1 MPKPPLSSMD
11 AITKGMAW
19 FWFSVASGF
28 VSYKIYRGVVYG
40 EQKDYEALRW
50 KKPVKE
56 TRRDDAEG

>member
-1 MPKPPLSSMD
+1 MD